1 MLTEALNYKASKY
14 KTLNYFIGVLN
25 MNFKSK
31 SSRNGSTRGRSV
43 KYPNVYDVIAKVEA
57 GKPTNWIEN
66 AILAGFTPDEIEAMI
81 ETNLE

>member
-14 KTLNYFIGVLN
+14 KTLNYFKGVLN

-31 SSRNGSTRGRSV
+31 
-43 KYPNVYDVIAKVEA
+43 YPNMYDVVAKVEA

-66 AILAGFTPDEIEAMI
+66 AILAGFTPDEIETMI
-81 ETNLE
+81 EANLE

>member
-1 MLTEALNYKASKY
+1 
-14 KTLNYFIGVLN
+14 

-81 ETNLE
+81 EANLEQRLKLYFYGDDSNELYPN